1 VSEMTPVFPRLRK
14 FYLLGNGLAIVI
26 LLVAGLLNLIIGPRN
41 PAIFLVVVF
50 QLVYAWLVLV
60 VMDAVNRQRPEKS
73 LSLPFWV
80 HWVGRGPAKTWKRDM
95 ARNRLDTSVAFLC
108 FTPTFFLIVAL
119 LIFYAVVTG
128 TINPF

>member
-1 VSEMTPVFPRLRK
+1 
-14 FYLLGNGLAIVI
+14 VI
-26 LLVAGLLNLIIGPRN
+26 LLLAGLVNLTIGPRN

-60 VMDAVNRQRPEKS
+60 VLDAVNRPRPENS
-73 LSLPFWV
+73 LALPFWV
-80 HWVGRGPAKTWKRDM
+80 RWVGRGHAKTWKRDM

-108 FTPTFFLIVAL
+108 ITPTFFLIVAV
-119 LIFYAVVTG
+119 LIFYAVVTR

>member
-1 VSEMTPVFPRLRK
+1 M
-14 FYLLGNGLAIVI
+14 
-26 LLVAGLLNLIIGPRN
+26 LVAGVVNLIIGPRN

-60 VMDAVNRQRPEKS
+60 VMDAVNRQRPENS
-73 LSLPFWV
+73 LALPFWV
-80 HWVGRGPAKTWKRDM
+80 QWVGRGYAKTWKRDM

-108 FTPTFFLIVAL
+108 FTPTFFLIVAV
-119 LIFYAVVTG
+119 LIFYAVVTR